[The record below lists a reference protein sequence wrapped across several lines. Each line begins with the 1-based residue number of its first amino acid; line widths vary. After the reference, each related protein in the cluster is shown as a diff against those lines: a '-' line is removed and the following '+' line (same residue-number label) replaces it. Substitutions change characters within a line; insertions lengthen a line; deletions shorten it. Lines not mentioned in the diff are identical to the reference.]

1 MRDII
6 DVIEIEINVSKIYIY
21 IYPKIPFKRIY
32 DLDIASLVV
41 PNSST
46 NHSMH

>member
-1 MRDII
+1 MNMNQRL
-6 DVIEIEINVSKIYIY
+6 IEIEFNFSNIY